1 MSNLSQF
8 TIGSKPLR
16 VVTYTTGSGTFT
28 PLTPGSWCNV
38 TVVGG
43 GGGGGFG
50 GAGLSIS
57 TYGEAGFGG
66 NSGAAYSVMYQVV
79 TTAAYAV
86 GAAGAGGIWST
97 VTPAGNGAATTF
109 GTLSAVG
116 GQKGAAGYGA
126 YRPDHIAGYSG
137 ASASYGSGGCGN
149 NLLAG
154 SAATGYGCGGG
165 GGSSGTGGTG
175 YNGGAGSGGLIII
188 EEFGT

>member
-8 TIGSKPLR
+8 SIGGKPLR

-28 PLTPGSWCNV
+28 PLTAGNWCNV

-43 GGGGGFG
+43 GGGGGYG
-50 GAGLSIS
+50 GNGLSVG
-57 TYGEAGFGG
+57 TYGEPGTGG
-66 NSGAAYSVMYQVV
+66 NPGAAYSVMYQVV

-86 GAAGAGGIWST
+86 GAAGAGGISST
-97 VTPAGNGAATTF
+97 GTPAGNGAATTF

-116 GQKGAAGYGA
+116 GQRGAAAFGA
-126 YRPDHIAGYSG
+126 YRPDHLAGTPG

-165 GGSSGTGGTG
+165 GGSSGLPTGG